1 MNFFEQLANAC
12 NGKTD
17 ITLRIMQ
24 KNDKLTIDVKPGSHS
39 STTKPLLF
47 TGTPAEL
54 DAEFFTT
61 VFPAVEEV
69 KGILSNIDDVKKE
82 AEEKLTAKKPAKA
95 ADKKAEPAKKSGKEK
110 KSKNPVAVE
119 ASMFDQSQPAEA
131 AEEGTTEQEDDNSE
145 EEATEE

>member
-12 NGKTD
+12 KGKTD

-39 STTKPLLF
+39 STTQPMVF

-69 KGILSNIDDVKKE
+69 KGILSNIDDVKKQ
-82 AEEKLTAKKPAKA
+82 AEEKANAKQRVQNAEKNLEKK
-95 ADKKAEPAKKSGKEK
+95 KKADKEK
-110 KSKNPVAVE
+110 KSKNPVAKE
-119 ASMFDQSQPAEA
+119 ASMFEQDQPGGEEEA
-131 AEEGTTEQEDDNSE
+131 TSQEDDNSDE
-145 EEATEE
+145 DVTA